1 MEPSQCKS
9 VSGSLRMCV
18 WVGGGSDCWLC
29 VDVVE
34 GVVSLCGEGTVC

>member
-18 WVGGGSDCWLC
+18 CVGGGSGCGY
-29 VDVVE
+29 E
-34 GVVSLCGEGTVC
+34 CGESTVC